1 MERDKPSVMIRVP
14 TPLVPIVRQLSALYR
29 EARQQ
34 RDGYDGKKQVDAS
47 ASTDVDAEPWYAGA
61 DCQECGAVEN
71 AGTVEHAVWCG
82 KPDVEKPS

>member
-47 ASTDVDAEPWYAGA
+47 TTTEEHENGA
-61 DCQECGAVEN
+61 
-71 AGTVEHAVWCG
+71 
-82 KPDVEKPS
+82 

>member
-34 RDGYDGKKQVDAS
+34 RDGYDGKREDAPAS
-47 ASTDVDAEPWYAGA
+47 A
-61 DCQECGAVEN
+61 
-71 AGTVEHAVWCG
+71 
-82 KPDVEKPS
+82 DVEGDKQ